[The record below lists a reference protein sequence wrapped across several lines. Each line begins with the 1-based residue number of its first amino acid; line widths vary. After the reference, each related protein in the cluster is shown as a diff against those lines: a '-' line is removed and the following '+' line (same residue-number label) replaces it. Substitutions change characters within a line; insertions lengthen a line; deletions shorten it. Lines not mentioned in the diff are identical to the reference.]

1 MNIGKIISVI
11 FMLFGFTLILSIMRK
26 SNIKADKEMSNEYF
40 FLMLPRLFL
49 GIGVTLSLM
58 TLIVMIVF
66 TVFSNELPNIIFYII
81 FGLFFFLGVYLVL
94 KVLKFKVIVQ
104 GEDISVYDIFIKT
117 YTFKFDDIV
126 LVTRQVKKNQL
137 NSERMIIKT
146 KLGKK
151 LIVESAETAY
161 KKLFN
166 MIELKVKKEYLIG
179 F

>member
-26 SNIKADKEMSNEYF
+26 SNI
-40 FLMLPRLFL
+40 
-49 GIGVTLSLM
+49 
-58 TLIVMIVF
+58 
-66 TVFSNELPNIIFYII
+66 IFYII
-81 FGLFFFLGVYLVL
+81 FGLFFFLGAYLAL
-94 KVLKFKVIVQ
+94 KALKFKVIVQ

-137 NSERMIIKT
+137 NSERMVIKT

-151 LIVESAETAY
+151 LIVESAEIAY
-161 KKLFN
+161 KCVRRISKSTRA
-166 MIELKVKKEYLIG
+166 
-179 F
+179 